1 MTNERPPL
9 RIGTAER
16 TAAMKAL
23 DEHLAAGRL
32 QVEEYGERSALAA
45 TATTAPQLAALFED
59 LPAPHPPL
67 PGIRPADAPWGPPP
81 VAPVPAAPARPEPSG
96 MQVWGPRLALLAPLV
111 ALVLFMLTRQWV
123 FFLLIPLLSMG
134 IGARHRGHG
143 EHGGRDH

>member
-45 TATTAPQLAALFED
+45 SATTAPELAALFDD

-67 PGIRPADAPWGPPP
+67 PGIRPPEAPWGGPP
-81 VAPVPAAPARPEPSG
+81 VAPVPAAPVRPEPTG
-96 MQVWGPRLALLAPLV
+96 MQLWGPRLVLLAPLLAV
-111 ALVLFMLTRQWV
+111 ALFVLTRQWV
-123 FFLLIPLLSMG
+123 FFLLIPALGMVW
-134 IGARHRGHG
+134 ARHQGHG
-143 EHGGRDH
+143 HHGGGDR